1 MDVWVDSIEY
11 SSITVLY
18 YKSMQ
23 NKSNKILKKLRG
35 NSMITEKKKY
45 KKLTCYSSI
54 ISKFYAVPKIHTPI
68 LTFKTIISS
77 INTHTQILSI
87 LRAKIRF
94 SLVLIK
100 DSFDFA
106 QGLMISLCPI
116 TMFLQV

>member
-1 MDVWVDSIEY
+1 MRTKNLDVWVDSIEY

-68 LTFKTIISS
+68 PTY
-77 INTHTQILSI
+77 
-87 LRAKIRF
+87 
-94 SLVLIK
+94 V
-100 DSFDFA
+100 
-106 QGLMISLCPI
+106 
-116 TMFLQV
+116 